1 LSVSLTEHQNS
12 PIIFLSVLLL
22 IALSNLLVLR
32 RLPRYGRPAQ
42 FPRLSVLVPA
52 RNEEANIGPC
62 VRSLLAQDYPDFE
75 LLVLDDESS
84 DQTAQVLASLARSD
98 KRLRV
103 LSGQPL
109 PAGWLGK
116 QWACHQL
123 SQAASGELLLFTD
136 ADTRYHPQALSNAVA
151 ALLAERTDMLSAVL
165 REEVVSWG
173 ERLIVPVLLWS
184 IFSFLP
190 LGLAYRLRLPA
201 FTAANGQFLLF
212 RRRAYAQIGGH
223 AAVRQHA
230 TEDLALVRHIV
241 SHGLRWRLV
250 DAGQRIR
257 CRMYQDFSQA
267 YEGLSKNLF
276 AVFDYH
282 VLFFVLIWAWL
293 GVVFLEP
300 PLLLALSLVGVP
312 LAGFSPGLAIAAMAL
327 ALLLWGLFC
336 WRFGF
341 PLYLAGLYPVIMA
354 LVIFIA
360 LRSLLLT
367 LRGRTT
373 WKGRTLSRPKI
384 HWL

>member
-1 LSVSLTEHQNS
+1 LSSPLTEHQNS

-32 RLPRYGRPAQ
+32 RLDRYGRPAR

-84 DQTAQVLASLARSD
+84 DQTAQVLAALATED
-98 KRLRV
+98 HRLRV

-123 SQAASGELLLFTD
+123 SQAATGELLLFTD
-136 ADTRYHPQALSNAVA
+136 ADTRHHPQTLSDAVA
-151 ALLAERTDMLSAVL
+151 AMLAERTDLLSAFL

-173 ERLIVPVLLWS
+173 ERLVVPILLWS

-190 LGLAYRLRLPA
+190 LGLAYWLRLPA

-212 RRRAYAQIGGH
+212 RRRAYEQIGGH

-241 SHGLRWRLV
+241 THGLCWRLV
-250 DAGQRIR
+250 DVGQRIR

-282 VLFFVLIWAWL
+282 VLFFILIWLWL

-312 LAGFSPGLAIAAMAL
+312 LAGFSPGLAIAAIAL

-336 WRFGF
+336 WRFEF
-341 PLYLAGLYPVIMA
+341 PLYLAFLYPVIIA

-360 LRSLLLT
+360 LRSLLFT
-367 LRGRTT
+367 LRGRAT
-373 WKGRTLSRPKI
+373 WKGRTLDRPKI

>member
-1 LSVSLTEHQNS
+1 MNSSLTEHQNS
-12 PIIFLSVLLL
+12 PIIFLGVLLL
-22 IALSNLLVLR
+22 IALSNLLFLR
-32 RLPRYGRPAQ
+32 RLERYGRPAQ

-84 DQTAQVLASLARSD
+84 DQTAQVLASLATED
-98 KRLRV
+98 HRLRV

-116 QWACHQL
+116 QWACQQL
-123 SQAASGELLLFTD
+123 SQAATGELLLFTD
-136 ADTRYHPQALSNAVA
+136 ADTLHHPQTLSDAVA
-151 ALLAERTDMLSAVL
+151 AMLAERTDLLSAFL

-173 ERLIVPVLLWS
+173 ERLVVPIFLWS

-190 LGLAYRLRLPA
+190 LGLAYWLRLPA

-212 RRRAYAQIGGH
+212 RRRAYEQIGRH

-241 SHGLRWRLV
+241 IHGLRWRLV

-257 CRMYQDFSQA
+257 CRMYQDFPQA

-282 VLFFVLIWAWL
+282 VLFFVLIWLWL

-312 LAGFSPGLAIAAMAL
+312 LAGFSPGLALAAMAL
-327 ALLLWGLFC
+327 AFLLWGLFC

-341 PLYLAGLYPVIMA
+341 PLYLACLYPVIMA

-367 LRGRTT
+367 LQGRTT

-384 HWL
+384 HWV

>member
-1 LSVSLTEHQNS
+1 LSSSLTEHQNS

-32 RLPRYGRPAQ
+32 RLHRYGRPAQ

-75 LLVLDDESS
+75 LLVLDDESG
-84 DQTAQVLASLARSD
+84 DQTAQVLASLATSD
-98 KRLRV
+98 NRLRV

-123 SQAASGELLLFTD
+123 AQAASGELLLFTD

-173 ERLIVPVLLWS
+173 ERLVVPILVWS

-212 RRRAYAQIGGH
+212 RRRAYEQIGGH
-223 AAVRQHA
+223 AAVRQHT
-230 TEDLALVRHIV
+230 TEDLAWC
-241 SHGLRWRLV
+241 G
-250 DAGQRIR
+250 
-257 CRMYQDFSQA
+257 
-267 YEGLSKNLF
+267 
-276 AVFDYH
+276 
-282 VLFFVLIWAWL
+282 
-293 GVVFLEP
+293 
-300 PLLLALSLVGVP
+300 
-312 LAGFSPGLAIAAMAL
+312 
-327 ALLLWGLFC
+327 
-336 WRFGF
+336 
-341 PLYLAGLYPVIMA
+341 
-354 LVIFIA
+354 
-360 LRSLLLT
+360 T
-367 LRGRTT
+367 
-373 WKGRTLSRPKI
+373 
-384 HWL
+384 

>member
-1 LSVSLTEHQNS
+1 MSVSLTEHQNS
-12 PIIFLSVLLL
+12 PIIFLCVLLL

-32 RLPRYGRPAQ
+32 RLHRYGRPAQ

-98 KRLRV
+98 NRLRV

-116 QWACHQL
+116 QWACQQL
-123 SQAASGELLLFTD
+123 SQAATGELLLFTD

-151 ALLAERTDMLSAVL
+151 ALLSERTDLLSAFL
-165 REEVVSWG
+165 REEAVSWG
-173 ERLIVPVLLWS
+173 ERLVVPVLLWS

-190 LGLAYRLRLPA
+190 LGLAYWLRLPA

-212 RRRAYAQIGGH
+212 RRRAYEQIGGH

-230 TEDLALVRHIV
+230 TEDLALVRHIAT
-241 SHGLRWRLV
+241 HGLRWRLV
-250 DAGQRIR
+250 DAGQRIS
-257 CRMYQDFSQA
+257 CRMYQNFAQA

-312 LAGFSPGLAIAAMAL
+312 LAGFSPGLAIAAMVL
-327 ALLLWGLFC
+327 ALLLWVLFC
-336 WRFGF
+336 WRFGL
-341 PLYLAGLYPVIMA
+341 PLYLAGLYPVIMT

-360 LRSLLLT
+360 LRSLVLT

-373 WKGRTLSRPKI
+373 WKGRTLSRPQI
-384 HWL
+384 HWV